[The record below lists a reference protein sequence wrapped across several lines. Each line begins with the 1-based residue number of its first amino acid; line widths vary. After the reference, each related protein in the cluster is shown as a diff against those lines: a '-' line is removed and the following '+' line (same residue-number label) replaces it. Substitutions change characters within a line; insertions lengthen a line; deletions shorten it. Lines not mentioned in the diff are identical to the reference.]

1 MEIVTIKG
9 FSIALEPENVK
20 YFDVAGN

>member
-9 FSIALEPENVK
+9 FSIALEPEKVK